1 MTSSYLENSG
11 YIDKKTHLQLHPN
24 RAQIPRAYGSPKIH
38 KEGYPL
44 REIVDGTNSVAK
56 KVDKYVSRIIKTY
69 TTGNQHAVK
78 NAKDFVDRMQSMSV
92 PETHKMISFD
102 VVALYPSVPQEE
114 ALNVFEEYLRNDSEL
129 KSKTNIPVRDL
140 MKLFRTCLKKTY
152 FVFNNQLYQ
161 QIDGL
166 AIGASSSVFLAEIFM
181 MRLGRR
187 VLQTFANPPD
197 IWFRYV
203 DDTFTHMLE
212 EYIQDFLDHLNNQ
225 HERIKGV
232 GGGKILSLLFP
243 SFSHML

>member
-1 MTSSYLENSG
+1 M
-11 YIDKKTHLQLHPN
+11 
-24 RAQIPRAYGSPKIH
+24 
-38 KEGYPL
+38 
-44 REIVDGTNSVAK
+44 
-56 KVDKYVSRIIKTY
+56 
-69 TTGNQHAVK
+69 K

-114 ALNVFEEYLRNDSEL
+114 ALNVFEECLKNDSEL
-129 KSKTNIPVRDL
+129 KSKTNITVRDL

-161 QIDGL
+161 QINGL

-181 MRLGRR
+181 MRLERR
-187 VLQTFANPPD
+187 ALQTFANPPD

-225 HERIKGV
+225 HERIKAIGGV
-232 GGGKILSLLFP
+232 RGHFCK
-243 SFSHML
+243 